1 MSKVI
6 EGQLSAVG
14 MRVAIV
20 AARFNE
26 FVVDALVKG
35 AEDCLVRHG
44 AKESDIHIIKVPGA
58 FEIPVVLKKLAQND
72 EYDAIVALGA
82 VIRGSTPHFEYVS
95 ASCTNG
101 IAKVALDSG
110 KPITNGVLTVNSI
123 EQAIERAGTKAGNKG
138 AEAALGAVELVSLLR
153 QL

>member
-1 MSKVI
+1 MSKII
-6 EGQLSAVG
+6 EGHLNATG
-14 MRVAIV
+14 MRVAII

-58 FEIPVVLKKLAQND
+58 FEIPVVLKKLVQND
-72 EYDAIVALGA
+72 DYDAVIALGA

-95 ASCTNG
+95 NACTNG

-110 KPITNGVLTVNSI
+110 KPVTNGVLTVNSI

-138 AEAALGAVELVSLLR
+138 AEAALGAIELVALMR

>member
-6 EGQLSAVG
+6 EGQLNASG
-14 MRVAIV
+14 MRVAII

-26 FVVDALVKG
+26 FIVDALVKG
-35 AEDCLVRHG
+35 AEDCLMRHG
-44 AKESDIHIIKVPGA
+44 AKESDIHVVKVPGA
-58 FEIPVVLKKLAQND
+58 FEIPVVLKKLAQSD

-82 VIRGSTPHFEYVS
+82 VIRGATPHFDYVS
-95 ASCTNG
+95 SSCTNG
-101 IAKVALDSG
+101 IAKVALESG
-110 KPITNGVLTVNSI
+110 MPITNGVLTVNSI

-138 AEAALGAVELVSLLR
+138 AEAALGAIEMVSLLR